1 MKIFRWL
8 YATIGWLLVVSAGFG
23 ALLVAMAPDEA
34 PLAAA
39 YRICEWFG
47 LQFSRLEFV
56 GDGLSFATELGFW
69 VVGICLLLIAA
80 LSLAAPLGKTRRS
93 RVLEFPT
100 ESGRVQVDITALE
113 QCLARV
119 VSEEEGVIRARVNL
133 RGGAA
138 GGATPLGCTA
148 TIWFEAGPDII
159 GRVSEIQGRM
169 RAYYYQ
175 VLPVK
180 DPVKI
185 DIRTKLVYQK
195 SGVHSVEARPV
206 HPDTAPKSD
215 ESGRHLPQPQDDYS
229 GPQYPAGGEVEGEG
243 EEGAKV

>member
-1 MKIFRWL
+1 MKIWRWL
-8 YATIGWLLVVSAGFG
+8 YATIGWLVVLTTGFG
-23 ALLVAMAPDEA
+23 ALLVALAPDET

-47 LQFSRLEFV
+47 LQFTRLEV
-56 GDGLSFATELGFW
+56 TGDGMSFASEMGFW
-69 VVGICLLLIAA
+69 VVGIGLLLIAA
-80 LSLAAPLGKTRRS
+80 LSLATPLGKTRRS

-119 VSEEEGVIRARVNL
+119 VSEEEGVIRARVHL

-138 GGATPLGCTA
+138 GATPLGCNA

-159 GRVSEIQGRM
+159 GRVSEIQARM

-195 SGVHSVEARPV
+195 SGARAIEARPV

-215 ESGRHLPQPQDDYS
+215 ESARHLPQPAEDYT
-229 GPQYPAGGEVEGEG
+229 GPQYPAGGEGSADS
-243 EEGAKV
+243 EEAKP